1 MGFKICKYSRCN
13 KLIRSSEIYCE
24 NHKSKKNNIYN
35 KHYKIKRK
43 DKWEQSFYN
52 SKIWITVRQSVKE
65 RDFGLCI
72 NCLTHKRI
80 KKSDLVHHIIE
91 LKESRELGLETSN
104 LLSLCAS
111 CHQEIHAKYRKG
123 KVTKMETQEKLK
135 YLVNHRE
142 GVF

>member
-1 MGFKICKYSRCN
+1 MIKKGIVCIEHQHMSCYQKEYS
-13 KLIRSSEIYCE
+13 
-24 NHKSKKNNIYN
+24 
-35 KHYKIKRK
+35 IKRK
-43 DKWEQSFYN
+43 DKWEQAFYK
-52 SKIWITVRQSVKE
+52 SKNWITVRELVKE
-65 RDFGLCI
+65 RDFGLCF
-72 NCLTHKRI
+72 NCLANKRF

>member
-1 MGFKICKYSRCN
+1 MRICNERNCKNIISNNSKYCKLHNSNN
-13 KLIRSSEIYCE
+13 KR
-24 NHKSKKNNIYN
+24 NHKRYFL
-35 KHYKIKRK
+35 KRN

-52 SKIWITVRQSVKE
+52 SKSWVLVREQVKA
-65 RDFGLCI
+65 RDYCLCI
-72 NCLTHKRI
+72 NCLAHKRI
-80 KKSDLVHHIIE
+80 KMSDLVHHIIE

-111 CHQEIHAKYRKG
+111 CHQEIHSKYRKG

>member
-1 MGFKICKYSRCN
+1 MKKICANKFCNNLINTNEMYCNEHKHKKSTNHNKY
-13 KLIRSSEIYCE
+13 KF
-24 NHKSKKNNIYN
+24 
-35 KHYKIKRK
+35 KRN
-43 DKWEQSFYN
+43 DKWEQAFYN
-52 SKIWITVRQSVKE
+52 SKTWITVRQTVRE
-65 RDFGLCI
+65 RDLGLCI

-135 YLVNHRE
+135 YLVDHRE

>member
-1 MGFKICKYSRCN
+1 MPRKICNENGCRNIISLN
-13 KLIRSSEIYCE
+13 ELYCIE
-24 NHKSKKNNIYN
+24 HKKQLKVNHNFYKSK
-35 KHYKIKRK
+35 RT
-43 DKWEQSFYN
+43 DRWEQSFYN
-52 SKIWITVRQSVKE
+52 SRNWITVRDVVKE

-72 NCLTHKRI
+72 NCLAHKRI